1 MEKNMDYKKNDIVTI
16 EIQDISHDGEGIGKI
31 NGYPF
36 FVKDTVIGDR
46 AQIRVTKVKRN
57 YAYGRLEKVLEPS
70 PGRVQP
76 VCAFHRQCGGCQIQ
90 AMAYE
95 AQLRFKESKIRNNL
109 IRIGGPGG
117 QSRGRILCGEDP

>member
-57 YAYGRLEKVLEPS
+57 YAYGRLERCWSHLPAVFSLSALFTGSAAAVRSRPWLTKLS
-70 PGRVQP
+70 FG
-76 VCAFHRQCGGCQIQ
+76 
-90 AMAYE
+90 
-95 AQLRFKESKIRNNL
+95 SRNPRSG
-109 IRIGGPGG
+109 II
-117 QSRGRILCGEDP
+117 